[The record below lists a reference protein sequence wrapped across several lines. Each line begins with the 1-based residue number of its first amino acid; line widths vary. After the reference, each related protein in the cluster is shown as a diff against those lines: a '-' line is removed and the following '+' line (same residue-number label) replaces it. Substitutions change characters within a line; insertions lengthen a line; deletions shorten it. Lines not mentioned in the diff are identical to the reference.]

1 MVAQSQ
7 GQLTLMAQ
15 GQLNPGHHHDHHLNS
30 EYRIL
35 VAQELAVLLQK
46 VQGAEL
52 MEYLVTLLFISSFL
66 TFLLQL
72 GESCKSNSC

>member
-15 GQLNPGHHHDHHLNS
+15 GQLNLGHHHDHHLNP

-35 VAQELAVLLQK
+35 VAQELAVLLQE
-46 VQGAEL
+46 VQDTEL
-52 MEYLVTLLFISSFL
+52 MEYLDTLLFISSFL